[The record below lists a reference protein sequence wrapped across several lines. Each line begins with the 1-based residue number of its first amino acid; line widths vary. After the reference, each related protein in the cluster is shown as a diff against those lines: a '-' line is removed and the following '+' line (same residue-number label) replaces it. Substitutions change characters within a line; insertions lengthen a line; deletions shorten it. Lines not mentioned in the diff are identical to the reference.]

1 MTQEEMDNIMRET
14 TEMAHQPLRV
24 MAFAYSVMDVEDWKS
39 NFEDNGRQFEQSF
52 DENQIS
58 FTFIAVVGLKD
69 PLRNNVKSAIKYAQ
83 QNGHLTVRMISGDH
97 VETAKRTAL
106 KAGIVSEADLENPN
120 TVMEAEAFRDLVGGL
135 VEQPA
140 AVDADGQ
147 EQQT

>member
-1 MTQEEMDNIMRET
+1 
-14 TEMAHQPLRV
+14 
-24 MAFAYSVMDVEDWKS
+24 
-39 NFEDNGRQFEQSF
+39 
-52 DENQIS
+52 
-58 FTFIAVVGLKD
+58 
-69 PLRNNVKSAIKYAQ
+69 
-83 QNGHLTVRMISGDH
+83 MISGDH

-147 EQQT
+147 EQQTQFALENFEDFARVIADLKVLARADATDKLLMVTGLK